1 MIRIRSA
8 VAASVL
14 VLAVVASPA
23 AAASSSVLVDGGGY
37 GPTRP
42 IAIDAALD
50 DARTTAQSIGYYGT
64 CVIVGDPQVF
74 FDPADPYGRF
84 YRAQVQASC
93 EDA

>member
-1 MIRIRSA
+1 MVRIRRAA
-8 VAASVL
+8 VASAL
-14 VLAVVASPA
+14 VVAFLASTA
-23 AAASSSVLVDGGGY
+23 AAPAGSVLVDGGGF

-42 IAIDAALD
+42 TALDAALD
-50 DARTTAQSIGYYGT
+50 DARATAQSIGYYGP

-84 YRAQVQASC
+84 YRAQLQASC